1 MDEIDI
7 KFQEI
12 IGYQKLIAEEPNIE
26 FDFMDRVSKDDL
38 LDKIDTLQK
47 ANELSD
53 AEIKRLKREEDELI
67 KGIELSKKKVKDVGS
82 KAQELED
89 KDINHSLDQV

>member
-1 MDEIDI
+1 
-7 KFQEI
+7 
-12 IGYQKLIAEEPNIE
+12 
-26 FDFMDRVSKDDL
+26 MDRVSKDDL

-82 KAQELED
+82 KA
-89 KDINHSLDQV
+89 